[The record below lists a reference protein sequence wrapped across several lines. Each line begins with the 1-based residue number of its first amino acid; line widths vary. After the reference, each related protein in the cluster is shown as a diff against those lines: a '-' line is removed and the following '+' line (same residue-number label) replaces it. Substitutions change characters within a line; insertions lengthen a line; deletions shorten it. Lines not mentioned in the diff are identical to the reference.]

1 METQYLKGEPNATL
15 LPGIYKN
22 KQTKTTAV
30 NRYRGITY
38 NVCVQNVIC
47 IETN

>member
-1 METQYLKGEPNATL
+1 MPPYFQEST
-15 LPGIYKN
+15 KN
-22 KQTKTTAV
+22 EQTKTTAV